1 MYNQLKIKD
10 MNNKKTTNT
19 VPSLIDLLNELYAET
34 EDIKNKF
41 RIIAKEL
48 MCNYQIV
55 SVSGEK
61 FNIHEIEFYF
71 FNRNHLDTSVHRHN
85 MKAGHWRVHYSGLD
99 ITFNGCT
106 YLNDTCKNKK
116 CIDCKQS
123 SYGGILIR
131 SIGNSENPK
140 KIIVGPLRVQTTL
153 LSGGSISGSKGLLVE
168 KNEGCNNIKK
178 LNTSTRCG
186 VKTADKFEKEDYCYF
201 NENLLINSLKSDGTT
216 TRIAKKI

>member
-1 MYNQLKIKD
+1 
-10 MNNKKTTNT
+10 MNIEINSANNEKSANA
-19 VPSLIDLLNELYAET
+19 VPSLIDLLNELNAET

-41 RIIAKEL
+41 KKIAEEL

-71 FNRNHLDTSVHRHN
+71 FNRNHLDTSVHHHN

-116 CIDCKQS
+116 CVDCKLS

-131 SIGNSENPK
+131 SIGNSES
-140 KIIVGPLRVQTTL
+140 IIIGPLRVQTSL
-153 LSGGSISGSKGLLVE
+153 LSGGSILGSKSLFIE
-168 KNEGCNNIKK
+168 ENRGCNNNKVSK
-178 LNTSTRCG
+178 PSKRCG
-186 VKTADKFEKEDYCYF
+186 VKNANKFEEEDYCYY

-216 TRIAKKI
+216 TRVAKKI

>member
-1 MYNQLKIKD
+1 
-10 MNNKKTTNT
+10 MNIEKPINT
-19 VPSLIDLLNELYAET
+19 VLNLLDLLNVLNAET
-34 EDIKNKF
+34 ETVDIKGKF
-41 RIIAKEL
+41 STIAEEL

-55 SVSGEK
+55 SVSGMK

-116 CIDCKQS
+116 CIDCKLS

-131 SIGNSENPK
+131 SIGDSENL
-140 KIIVGPLRVQTTL
+140 IVGPLRVQTTL
-153 LSGGSISGSKGLLVE
+153 LSGGNIFGSKGLFLE
-168 KNEGCNNIKK
+168 ENKGCNNIEK

-201 NENLLINSLKSDGTT
+201 NENLLINSPKSDGTT